1 MLLTPFDLELT
12 LCKNEKWESIAL
24 VPVNPEIPDDDE
36 SFLFSLSDNDFI
48 TQNGRLNG
56 GEFRY
61 ADSSGNNLDSQ
72 ALVFRVSIP
81 K

>member
-1 MLLTPFDLELT
+1 M
-12 LCKNEKWESIAL
+12 
-24 VPVNPEIPDDDE
+24 VPVNPETPDDGDL
-36 SFLFSLSDNDFI
+36 FLFSLSDNDFI
-48 TQNGRLNG
+48 TQHGRLNG

-61 ADSSGNNLDSQ
+61 ADASGNDLDSQ